1 MVPPIQLHLPQAA
14 LAFPACSSVVGLSS
28 QRVTLP
34 RNRQQLEGFVSHE
47 IGIFQLSIEPSATQ
61 AVCHHVSCA
70 SCL

>member
-1 MVPPIQLHLPQAA
+1 MVLPAQLLLPQAA
-14 LAFPACSSVVGLSS
+14 LAFSAGSSVVGLSS

-34 RNRQQLEGFVSHE
+34 KNRHLLDGFVSHDN
-47 IGIFQLSIEPSATQ
+47 GIFQLSTEPSATQ